1 MLWCRATFVKHFGE
15 EELRVFPTQQQMFD
29 FIDLSNKLEAAQGK
43 GKRWLPFSIEFPSEE
58 EVVHQLA
65 SRSIRALGPG
75 KAGVERPSLFR
86 KRSAKR
92 DSSPDSGEL
101 RRPRCVVRGELSVWY
116 GETPLSMQSRMFL
129 AATANGLARVM
140 CDIEPAQLHLYE
152 VIREGMPCHLYLDV
166 ERERDYSAWHVMG
179 DLVGSSDISCTEDSN
194 SDSGEIEICNA
205 HECKSVPLYRAALAK
220 ATWRPP
226 RCCPWDCG
234 LRADNTS
241 TSVVLLRELGT
252 FIRSKYPDL
261 LTALGESKSLADV
274 RLELVGLRRGLGTGR
289 EAGSDV
295 VSSFSQ
301 SPSPLSLLYSPGLV
315 EELEDT
321 PLGSGTEVM
330 ILRSVP
336 IQGVQPIV
344 QGAASDTATCR
355 HGHDVTHKFSQHYV
369 IKFAGHWFKNN
380 AHVGHLVGQ
389 FVDYLYE
396 RATVDPS
403 VHTGLFYHD
412 RPREFPVLPPPN
424 QPNLLF
430 LPLRCVIDTA
440 VYSRN
445 RMMRCLGSCKLHK
458 TSLLVVERAPAKKLD
473 PMMLFFTSLITLPIG
488 HRKFFVLPGMPS
500 DPCGQPKVVDIKWH
514 NIDVGIDAESAA
526 TDFSQTDMKE
536 RLKTLVEHITR
547 EWNIAG
553 GADCHVVSVRYH
565 GERSLVMTLGGSRY
579 CGNVGRQ
586 HRSNGVYI
594 TVDLEHRTW
603 AQKCFDPD
611 CGKYRGPYKTIPAD
625 IFVPPPLGWKKCIE
639 TGYAAALTSHAALR
653 TVFRPARLEREG
665 NTG

>member
-301 SPSPLSLLYSPGLV
+301 SPSPLSLL
-315 EELEDT
+315 
-321 PLGSGTEVM
+321 
-330 ILRSVP
+330 
-336 IQGVQPIV
+336 
-344 QGAASDTATCR
+344 C
-355 HGHDVTHKFSQHYV
+355 
-369 IKFAGHWFKNN
+369 
-380 AHVGHLVGQ
+380 
-389 FVDYLYE
+389 
-396 RATVDPS
+396 
-403 VHTGLFYHD
+403 
-412 RPREFPVLPPPN
+412 
-424 QPNLLF
+424 
-430 LPLRCVIDTA
+430 
-440 VYSRN
+440 
-445 RMMRCLGSCKLHK
+445 
-458 TSLLVVERAPAKKLD
+458 LLVVERAPAKKLD